1 MRVLCLLPL
10 LAALAQAGNLI
21 EELTDLGKFSTM
33 LNYTAAVNET
43 ETFISGGPFTVFAP
57 TNKAFNEVVEQAKK
71 DGKAPPTLQ
80 QLKQMVLY
88 HVVPGSVFSKDLQ
101 NDITVNSVEGFP
113 IRINIYNKTVTI
125 NGAVV
130 EKADIEADN
139 GVIHIVDGLVSPVPT
154 SNIAQLVSTD
164 PRFSTLLAA
173 VSAAGL
179 ADTLAGKGPF
189 TVFAPTNDAFAKVP
203 KATLDSLLADKD
215 ALTKVLLRHVV
226 PGTIFEAGITDK
238 QERFTAGGSATPD
251 DVITFSVS
259 EDDDDKS
266 SEEESAESSEEDDDE
281 VIKVTTV
288 AGTATVI
295 DFDIIALNGV
305 IHAIDTV
312 V

>member
-57 TNKAFNEVVEQAKK
+57 TNEAFSEVEKEKK
-71 DGKAPPTLQ
+71 KEGKSPPTLQ

-88 HVVPGSVFSKDLQ
+88 HVVPSSVFSKDLQ

-203 KATLDSLLADKD
+203 TAILDSLLADKD
-215 ALTKVLLRHVV
+215 RLTKVLLRHVV

-238 QERFTAGGSATPD
+238 QEHFTAGGSTTPD

-259 EDDDDKS
+259 EEDD
-266 SEEESAESSEEDDDE
+266 SEEESAESSEEEDNE
-281 VIKVTTV
+281 IIKVTTA

-295 DFDIIALNGV
+295 DSDIIALNGV

>member
-57 TNKAFNEVVEQAKK
+57 TNKAFNEVVEQEKK

-154 SNIAQLVSTD
+154 ANIAQLVSTD

-189 TVFAPTNDAFAKVP
+189 TVFAPTNDAFAKIP
-203 KATLDSLLADKD
+203 TAILDSLLADKD
-215 ALTKVLLRHVV
+215 RLTKVLLRHVV

-238 QERFTAGGSATPD
+238 QEHFTAGGSTTPD

-259 EDDDDKS
+259 EEDD
-266 SEEESAESSEEDDDE
+266 SEEESAESSEEEDNE
-281 VIKVTTV
+281 VIKVTTA

-295 DFDIIALNGV
+295 DSDIIALNGV

>member
-10 LAALAQAGNLI
+10 LASLAQAGNI
-21 EELTDLGKFSTM
+21 FEELKDSGKFST
-33 LNYTAAVNET
+33 LLSYVANVNET
-43 ETFISGGPFTVFAP
+43 ETFISGGPFTLFAP
-57 TNKAFNEVVEQAKK
+57 TNEAFIAHVEKDKK
-71 DGKAPPTLQ
+71 ENIAPPTLE
-80 QLKQMVLY
+80 QLKKAVLY
-88 HVVPGSVFSKDLQ
+88 HVVPGKFFSKDLQ

-113 IRINIYNKTVTI
+113 IRVNIYNKTVTI

-130 EKADIEADN
+130 KTADIEAGN
-139 GVIHIVDGLVSPVPT
+139 GVIHIVGKLISPIPT

-179 ADTLAGKGPF
+179 VDTLSGKGPF

-215 ALTKVLLRHVV
+215 ALTKVLLRHVA
-226 PGTIFEAGITDK
+226 PGTIFQAGITD
-238 QERFTAGGSATPD
+238 EEEHFTAGGSATPD
-251 DVITFSVS
+251 DVITFSV
-259 EDDDDKS
+259 DDQDAKS
-266 SEEESAESSEEDDDE
+266 SSEESAESSEEEDND
-281 VIKVTTV
+281 VIKVKTV
-288 AGTATVI
+288 AGSAAI
-295 DFDIIALNGV
+295 IAADILALNGV